1 MSYQVHRGKRFL
13 CRQKNPV
20 IITLFILCFLLISDS
35 NALAYTGNCQGL
47 SAGDY
52 HTCILKSNG
61 NVDCYGRND
70 QGQAADY
77 MGGDAVGVSVG
88 LGHTCVL
95 KSNGN
100 VDCYGYNV
108 LGSDYLGGD
117 GVGGVAGDDHTCVLK
132 SNGNVDCYGNNT
144 WGQAADYMGANAV
157 CHACSA
163 PPVSAPT
170 LTSPANGATGISTT
184 PTREWNY
191 VLRATLYD
199 AMICLDSGCTTGGIR
214 FASVKG
220 RQWIV
225 TPPLNP
231 NTTYYWKAR
240 AGNSCGSF
248 DSALR
253 SFTTQSSPPGAFSK
267 ISPSNGAT
275 NISTSP
281 TLSWGSSS
289 GAYSYWYCYDTTNNG
304 SCEGSW
310 INVGPNRNVALSGLS
325 PGITY
330 YWQVYAYN
338 FINNTFSNG
347 GEWWSF
353 TTAAP
358 FCTDNDGDGYGNPG
372 DASCSKGSAT
382 DCNDNN
388 SSINPGATEGPDGSI
403 TCSDG
408 KDNDCDGK
416 TDSSDSGCA
425 PIALPMPTSQ
435 QVFEYS

>member
-52 HTCILKSNG
+52 HTCILKTDG

-100 VDCYGYNV
+100 VDCYGNNLY
-108 LGSDYLGGD
+108 GETADYMGGD
-117 GVGGVAGDDHTCVLK
+117 AVGVAAGDDYTCVLK

-157 CHACSA
+157 CNACSA

-170 LTSPANGATGISTT
+170 LTSPANGATGVSTT
-184 PTREWNY
+184 PSLEWNY
-191 VLRATLYD
+191 VSRATLYD
-199 AMICLDSGCTTGGIR
+199 VWICLDSGCTTGSIR

-220 RQWIV
+220 RQWTV
-225 TPPLNP
+225 SPPLNP
-231 NTTYYWKAR
+231 NTTYHWKAR

-253 SFTTQSSPPGAFSK
+253 GFT
-267 ISPSNGAT
+267 
-275 NISTSP
+275 
-281 TLSWGSSS
+281 
-289 GAYSYWYCYDTTNNG
+289 
-304 SCEGSW
+304 
-310 INVGPNRNVALSGLS
+310 
-325 PGITY
+325 
-330 YWQVYAYN
+330 
-338 FINNTFSNG
+338 
-347 GEWWSF
+347 
-353 TTAAP
+353 
-358 FCTDNDGDGYGNPG
+358 
-372 DASCSKGSAT
+372 
-382 DCNDNN
+382 
-388 SSINPGATEGPDGSI
+388 
-403 TCSDG
+403 
-408 KDNDCDGK
+408 
-416 TDSSDSGCA
+416 
-425 PIALPMPTSQ
+425 
-435 QVFEYS
+435 